1 MTSSSEM
8 TYRDALNLALK
19 EEMRRDPSV
28 VLWGEDVA
36 LYEGSFKV
44 TRGLLAEFGE
54 ERIKDTP
61 ISENT
66 IIGVAVGAAMG
77 GLRPVAELMTVNFAL
92 LAMDQII
99 NHMAKIRSMFGGQT
113 FLPMTVR
120 MPGGGGSQLGA
131 QHSQSLES
139 YFMHCPGLKVA
150 YPATP
155 ADAKGLLKSAI
166 RDNNPV
172 IFLEHELLYNS
183 KGAVPQDPE
192 FLVPF
197 GKANVL
203 RQGTDVTIVAYAR
216 MSILA
221 QQAAAELEKE
231 GVSCEVIDLRTLN
244 PLDMAT
250 VLASARNTGRA
261 VVVEECWRTAG
272 LGGDI
277 AHRIHEACF
286 ESLLAPVKR
295 VAGLDVPM
303 PYSRKIEQL
312 CIPQVATIIAAVKA
326 VMAS

>member
-1 MTSSSEM
+1 MPEM

-28 VLWGEDVA
+28 VTWGEDVA

-66 IIGVAVGAAMG
+66 IVGVAVGAAMG

-92 LAMDQII
+92 LAMDQIV
-99 NHMAKIRSMFGGQT
+99 NHMAKARYMFGGQT
-113 FLPMTVR
+113 SLAMVIR

-131 QHSQSLES
+131 QHSQSLET
-139 YFMHCPGLKVA
+139 YFMHCPGLRIA
-150 YPATP
+150 YPSTP

-183 KGAVPQDPE
+183 KGEVSEDPE
-192 FLVPF
+192 FLIPL
-197 GKANVL
+197 GKAEVK
-203 RQGTDVTIVAYAR
+203 RPGEQVTIVAYAR
-216 MSILA
+216 MTVLA
-221 QQAAAELEKE
+221 LQAAEELAKE
-231 GVSCEVIDLRTLN
+231 GISCEVVDLRSLA
-244 PLDMAT
+244 PLDEEAII
-250 VLASARNTGRA
+250 ASVKKSGRA
-261 VVVEECWRTAG
+261 VVVEECWRTCG
-272 LGGDI
+272 LGAGI
-277 AHRIHEACF
+277 ASLIFENCF
-286 ESLLAPVKR
+286 DTLQAPVKR

-303 PYSRKIEQL
+303 PYSRKIEKL
-312 CIPQVATIIAAVKA
+312 CIPQKENIVQAVKE
-326 VMAS
+326 VLQGSY

>member
-1 MTSSSEM
+1 MPEM

-19 EEMRRDPSV
+19 EEMRRDESI

-54 ERIKDTP
+54 ERVKDTP

-66 IIGVAVGAAMG
+66 IVGVAVGAAMG

-99 NHMAKIRSMFGGQT
+99 NHMAKIRFMFGGQT
-113 FLPMTVR
+113 FLPMVIR
-120 MPGGGGSQLGA
+120 MPGGGGSQLAA

-139 YFMHCPGLKVA
+139 YFMHCPGLYVA
-150 YPATP
+150 YPATA

-183 KGAVPQDPE
+183 TGDVPLDPD

-197 GKANVL
+197 GKANIM
-203 RQGTDVTIVAYAR
+203 RSGTDVTIVAYAR
-216 MSILA
+216 MSMLA
-221 QQAAAELEKE
+221 LQAAEELEKD
-231 GVSCEVIDLRTLN
+231 GIQCEVIDLRTLS
-244 PLDMAT
+244 PLDMDT
-250 VLASARNTGRA
+250 VISSAQKCGRA

-277 AHRIHEACF
+277 AHRIHLACF
-286 ESLLAPVKR
+286 EFLLAPVQR
-295 VAGLDVPM
+295 VSGLDVPM
-303 PYSRKIEQL
+303 PYSRKIERI
-312 CIPQVATIIAAVKA
+312 CIPQVATIVAAVRE
-326 VMAS
+326 VMK